1 MWRVLQWNVDRPA
14 IFWVNQSIFGEW
26 LFRSEKC
33 YSATATATVFGLCV
47 RDMYSGDLMYS
58 EHLNSEILI
67 VHFWWHLVQTS
78 AFIVGVKRIVIV
90 ININVTM

>member
-26 LFRSEKC
+26 LFRSENC
-33 YSATATATVFGLCV
+33 DSATATVFGLCV
-47 RDMYSGDLMYS
+47 REMYSGDLMYS

-67 VHFWWHLVQTS
+67 VIFWWHLVQTP
-78 AFIVGVKRIVIV
+78 ADIDKCPLPFGMDNK
-90 ININVTM
+90 NGP